1 MNNNWTKSLMPFL
14 VLIICGAIAAVM
26 LSAKSELLSTENV
39 NPIAAVDVMT
49 VQPGKI
55 EVTIRSR
62 GNVAAKRNIELVSEV
77 SGRVIWM
84 APEFVAG
91 GQVTKGAPLL
101 RIDPIDY
108 EVALSE
114 ARAAVAS
121 AKFSLA
127 EVQVVLMRAA
137 IEEAEARVKASQD
150 RLRQAEADL
159 SNTNIAAP
167 FDAIV
172 DIQRIDLGQYVQ
184 AGSAVMKLLGTA
196 KAEIRLPLL
205 PSDVP
210 FVRYGQRSD
219 GSWPMATL
227 TARFGSIQ
235 HQWEARLV
243 RMEQRVDAQTRVF
256 YVVAEVDHPY
266 DEDQHSQP
274 LSIGL
279 FVEAEMPG
287 LPIEYGTRIPR
298 SALYSGDN
306 VYIFDNDSSR
316 KQQLNVLR
324 REGQYVVVGDDPAP
338 GEKIILSRL
347 DMMIGGT
354 PLSVN
359 N

>member
-1 MNNNWTKSLMPFL
+1 MNNIWTKRLMPFL
-14 VLIICGAIAAVM
+14 VLIVCGAIAAVM
-26 LSAKSELLSTENV
+26 LSAKSELPRRESVT
-39 NPIAAVDVMT
+39 PIAAVDVMT

-55 EVTIRSR
+55 DVIIRSR
-62 GNVAAKRNIELVSEV
+62 GNVAAKRNIELASEV

-84 APEFVAG
+84 APEFVSG
-91 GQVTKGAPLL
+91 GQVKKGEPLL

-159 SNTNIAAP
+159 SNTSIAAP

-172 DIQRIDLGQYVQ
+172 DVQRIDLGQYVQ
-184 AGSAVMKLLGTA
+184 AGSAVMKLLGIA

-227 TARFGSIQ
+227 TARFGSTER
-235 HQWEARLV
+235 QWEARLA
-243 RMEQRVDAQTRVF
+243 RLEQRVDEQTRVF
-256 YVVAEVDHPY
+256 YLVAEVDHPY
-266 DEDQHSQP
+266 DENLHSQP
-274 LSIGL
+274 LSVGL
-279 FVEAEMPG
+279 FVEAKMAG

-306 VYIFDNDSSR
+306 VYIFDKDSSR
-316 KQQLNVLR
+316 KQRLNVLR
-324 REGQYVVVGDDPAP
+324 REDQNVIVGDDLAP

-347 DMMIGGT
+347 DMMIEGT